1 MCKINKSDVKYLRRD
16 ILMLCEYTDSQI
28 CDLCLERCHWR
39 LGNVHSDKSI
49 FLMLLKNTTNPEE
62 IVFILPQILAEEF
75 PGPGTVLYT
84 TFAKVNDSPCPGG
97 TTRRKINMQIVI
109 ITLIQNEPGKE
120 PCA

>member
-62 IVFILPQILAEEF
+62 IVFILPQILAEEL